1 MATDFTE
8 QTAADAVVESFAHTP
23 DPRLR
28 ELLTSLVRHLHAFVR
43 DTEPT
48 IAEWER
54 AIEFLTATGQKCDGE
69 RQEFIL
75 LSDVLGVSMLVETIN
90 NRKAG
95 GATESTVLGP
105 FHMVTSPR
113 RQLGDSIDLIGTGP
127 PCVVTGR
134 VRSVGGTSLPGAEID
149 VWQADDHGFY
159 DVQQPGIQPRAN
171 GRGLFTADAD
181 GAFWFR
187 TVLPCHYPIPT
198 DGPVGDLLLA
208 TKRHPYRP
216 AHIHFIVTAPGHR
229 PLTTHIFVAGSPYIE
244 SDAVFA
250 VKKSLITEFT
260 PVDDPG
266 QAARYGL
273 DGPFHLATF
282 DIVLQPEG

>member
-1 MATDFTE
+1 
-8 QTAADAVVESFAHTP
+8 VESFAHTP

-43 DTEPT
+43 DTEAT
-48 IAEWER
+48 IAEWQR

-75 LSDVLGVSMLVETIN
+75 LSDVLGVSMLVETMN
-90 NRKAG
+90 NRKTG

-113 RQLGDSIDLIGTGP
+113 RQLGDSIDLVGTGP

-134 VRSVGGTSLPGAEID
+134 VLSVGGTPLPGAGID

-198 DGPVGDLLLA
+198 DGPVGTLLLA

-216 AHIHFIVTAPGHR
+216 AHIHFIVTASGHR

-273 DGPFHLATF
+273 SGPFHLANF
-282 DIVLQPEG
+282 DITLQPEA